1 MEKFIPFNINKNNPI
16 DCQDQL
22 GFWSKKVTLL
32 ACPWVFQGDPEFQSQ
47 QLGLAYVGSYIIKCG
62 HQVIKYI
69 DPMLYGGQFVKS
81 PIETE
86 YQTIYRIGHANEW
99 IVNEIANDSDF
110 IFINVP
116 FTDSR
121 FVFYSL
127 CNEIKKSFPNIP
139 IVIGGI
145 LATTLP
151 NQILEECSADI
162 IVKGEGEIASVR
174 ILNGE
179 PLDSISGVVYR
190 NGNGQVITNPNR
202 SEQLANIDEIPWI
215 TEFNFRPMEEY
226 VKWSPRGNAVDK
238 TFSYITSRGCPFTCE
253 FCSIPEKGQKWRSF
267 SPERVISEVKYMID
281 NYNVTHVEIEDDN
294 FTLKKRHSMPIL
306 KYFKKLKREGYPLK
320 LSFPN
325 GVMIDR
331 LDREHIFAMK
341 DAGTEIIYLP
351 VESGELKNL
360 ISMNKP
366 AATEHLEKSL
376 EVARWCA
383 EAELEAGAFF
393 IIGYPGGRVYQKSS
407 QKIIYDT
414 YPDSILEEDSNSIW
428 IRGEDKKSF
437 METVKFARK
446 LVQEGVKYVT
456 PLIATPYPGTDLY
469 DICEKF
475 GWLKNL
481 DHSEMV
487 TTISYQ
493 NPKIDFIN
501 IDTPWCS
508 SEEAFARWEYLSDL
522 FEIKHNVIKA
532 IGD

>member
-1 MEKFIPFNINKNNPI
+1 
-16 DCQDQL
+16 
-22 GFWSKKVTLL
+22 
-32 ACPWVFQGDPEFQSQ
+32 
-47 QLGLAYVGSYIIKCG
+47 
-62 HQVIKYI
+62 
-69 DPMLYGGQFVKS
+69 
-81 PIETE
+81 
-86 YQTIYRIGHANEW
+86 
-99 IVNEIANDSDF
+99 
-110 IFINVP
+110 
-116 FTDSR
+116 
-121 FVFYSL
+121 
-127 CNEIKKSFPNIP
+127 
-139 IVIGGI
+139 
-145 LATTLP
+145 
-151 NQILEECSADI
+151 
-162 IVKGEGEIASVR
+162 
-174 ILNGE
+174 
-179 PLDSISGVVYR
+179 
-190 NGNGQVITNPNR
+190 
-202 SEQLANIDEIPWI
+202 
-215 TEFNFRPMEEY
+215 
-226 VKWSPRGNAVDK
+226 
-238 TFSYITSRGCPFTCE
+238 
-253 FCSIPEKGQKWRSF
+253 
-267 SPERVISEVKYMID
+267 
-281 NYNVTHVEIEDDN
+281 
-294 FTLKKRHSMPIL
+294 
-306 KYFKKLKREGYPLK
+306 
-320 LSFPN
+320 
-325 GVMIDR
+325 MIDR

-341 DAGTEIIYLP
+341 DAGTEMIYLP

-393 IIGYPGGRVYQKSS
+393 IIGYPGGRVSQKSL

-493 NPKIDFIN
+493 NPKVDFIN
-501 IDTPWCS
+501 IDTPWCPS
-508 SEEAFARWEYLSDL
+508 DEAFARWKYLSDL